1 METKRTSTPEPG
13 TYQLFAARYISRTEG
28 FGEFEPIG
36 EAQRRSH
43 KPVAEDLK
51 RSLASGWN
59 PDPVELIDDGNG
71 TYIYKKTWGGATM
84 YEYRKVGR
92 A

>member
-13 TYQLFAARYISRTEG
+13 IYQLFAARYANGS
-28 FGEFEPIG
+28 FGEFNPLGEP
-36 EAQRRSH
+36 QRRSH

-51 RSLASGWN
+51 RFFQS
-59 PDPVELIDDGNG
+59 DFPVQVEDDGNG
-71 TYIYKKTWGGATM
+71 TYTAGCWR

>member
-13 TYQLFAARYISRTEG
+13 TYQLFAARYANGS
-28 FGEFEPIG
+28 FGEFNPLGEP
-36 EAQRRSH
+36 QRRSH

-51 RSLASGWN
+51 RFLSHGWN
-59 PDPVELIDDGNG
+59 PNPVELDDDGNG
-71 TYIYKKTWGGATM
+71 TYTTGCWR